1 MHIRDAVEADA
12 EAMVNIADAPA
23 DVMRN
28 LIHDRTVRVAE
39 AETETVPTDPHEDTE
54 TQPRELLGVVSFDA
68 RSGTVHITQLDGTEA
83 ACEQLLAEPVRFAER
98 EEMDVEYLI
107 PQTRPSLIE
116 VAERV
121 GFERAGTGPQF
132 DGTTTLRYRMTP

>member
-39 AETETVPTDPHEDTE
+39 ADTEGVSTDPYEDTNTE
-54 TQPRELLGVVSFDA
+54 PRSLLGVVSFDA
-68 RSGTVHITQLDGTEA
+68 RSGTVHVTQLDGTKA
-83 ACEQLLAEPVRFAER
+83 ACEQLLGEPVRFAQGEG
-98 EEMDVEYLI
+98 MDVEYLI
-107 PQTRPSLIE
+107 PEGRSMLIE

-121 GFERAGTGPQF
+121 GFEQAGTGPQF
-132 DGTTTLRYRMTP
+132 DGTTTLKYRLSP

>member
-1 MHIRDAVEADA
+1 MYIRDAVEADA
-12 EAMVNIADAPA
+12 EAMVDIANAPA

-28 LIHDRTVRVAE
+28 LIHDRTVRVA
-39 AETETVPTDPHEDTE
+39 AADTDAVPTDPNEDTE
-54 TQPRELLGVVSFDA
+54 AQQHELLGVVSFDA
-68 RSGTVHITQLDGTEA
+68 RSGTVHVTQLDGTEA
-83 ACEQLLAEPVRFAER
+83 ACEQLLAEPVRFAKR

-107 PQTRPSLIE
+107 PQPRTTLIE

-121 GFERAGTGPQF
+121 GFERAGTGPRF